1 MANSEAAAVPCFL
14 PKRRLKVPCTEWCFF
29 MAGFGRSAPL
39 PAPNLRRHRAAG
51 RGRQRAGSERSG
63 RNTWPRPAPPPPG
76 ARPAPLLLPPFVPP
90 ALPPPQPQV
99 RTHSFPDSSPARR
112 SFCPSVVCL
121 NCSPAALPRPE
132 SALSWSGPSKAIGSH
147 CPAAHGDTHGS
158 IGAQS
163 PIRCRVG
170 FPPPRSKAPFT
181 RTDPCKHQRCPH
193 SPHCWQWAISDTATE
208 RQRESTS
215 DHFSEA
221 SHTAINSL
229 SHKEEL
235 RVNE

>member
-1 MANSEAAAVPCFL
+1 MAKSEAAAVPCFL

-132 SALSWSGPSKAIGSH
+132 SASSWSGPSKAIGSH

-181 RTDPCKHQRCPH
+181 RTDPPQIP
-193 SPHCWQWAISDTATE
+193 A
-208 RQRESTS
+208 STS
-215 DHFSEA
+215 AARTAGSGLFQTQRLKGSGNRPRII
-221 SHTAINSL
+221 SLKRPTLPSIPCHTKKS
-229 SHKEEL
+229 
-235 RVNE
+235 

>member
-181 RTDPCKHQRCPH
+181 RTDPPQIP
-193 SPHCWQWAISDTATE
+193 A
-208 RQRESTS
+208 STS
-215 DHFSEA
+215 AARTARTAGSGLFQTQRLKGSGNRPRII
-221 SHTAINSL
+221 SLKRPTLPSIPCHTKKS
-229 SHKEEL
+229 
-235 RVNE
+235 